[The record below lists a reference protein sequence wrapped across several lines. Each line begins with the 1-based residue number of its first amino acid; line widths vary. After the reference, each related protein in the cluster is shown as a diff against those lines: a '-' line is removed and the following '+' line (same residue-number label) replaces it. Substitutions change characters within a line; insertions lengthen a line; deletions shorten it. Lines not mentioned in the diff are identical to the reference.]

1 VTYVFLFKIKSCGPH
16 YTWGTILLKKWWR
29 IIFGGLVFEGIG
41 DHGFQMG
48 GVPRIH
54 YVIHSNE
61 GLSPQM
67 E

>member
-1 VTYVFLFKIKSCGPH
+1 VDHITLGAPF
-16 YTWGTILLKKWWR
+16 LKKGGGELF
-29 IIFGGLVFEGIG
+29 FGGLVFEGIG
-41 DHGFQMG
+41 DHGFQTG